1 MAKNKKNRQKPQQQQ
16 QKLTPKQQIVT
27 QEIYDDGQ
35 SALEESGTVL
45 NAVPE
50 T

>member
-16 QKLTPKQQIVT
+16 QKLTPKQQIVRRNRQT
-27 QEIYDDGQ
+27 PWGGCTD
-35 SALEESGTVL
+35 ANPKLLL
-45 NAVPE
+45 ND